1 MRKSFFYKNLSFFLL
16 PLLIPILILGS
27 LSNVITENF
36 VKRDI
41 NNNNINLLKQVKEN
55 VELMLGEMD
64 TINLLFAYNS
74 VAFQTLNSTLTN
86 TSFSIDNVNLTDFLK
101 GYISAPASARPYVHS
116 IYLYID
122 NPNERFLSSSEG
134 LTTLR
139 TSLDNSWHGSL
150 VKKSSNIT
158 MWIEPRYIKQY
169 QFEKDTTKVITIYQR
184 LNQKNGAIILNISPS
199 YIEKLINNLTI
210 FPAQSIFVVD
220 ENNNIIFNNRNL
232 NGINNVDLNKIQASP
247 KTSFTYKSAG
257 SSFVVT
263 QLQSERYGWKYIS
276 IISQKAL
283 YQVPRQL
290 NLATVLLLTLSFA
303 LGLVLSYYFTRKNY
317 RHISNIIS
325 IIDSAESGKTLPPF
339 PDRVKD
345 EYGYIVHNIL
355 KTFIEQSFL
364 KVQLS
369 EKKYRFQA
377 LELLAL
383 QSQLNPH
390 FLFNTLATISIENLS
405 LIGKPNNVNRMID
418 NLSDILKYSLSSPYQ
433 YVTLEEEIQHTM
445 SYINIQKFR
454 YEDKFSVLWE
464 YDDAVLQYPVIKL
477 LIQPL
482 IENSIYHGIK
492 EKEGS
497 SLIKIKFIVRADYIK
512 VAVIDNGLGITAQNL
527 RLIRQKLSSG
537 EEYSEHIGLYNTDKR
552 LKLSYGEEFGIRIRS
567 RYGMG
572 TAIYLKIPIIL
583 PPRDSVP
590 D

>member
-1 MRKSFFYKNLSFFLL
+1 MRKNFFYKNLSFFLL

-27 LSNVITENF
+27 LSSVITENF

-41 NNNNINLLKQVKEN
+41 NNNNVNLLKQVQEN

-64 TINLLFAYNS
+64 TINLLFEYNS
-74 VAFQTLNSTLTN
+74 VAFQTLDSTLTN

-116 IYLYID
+116 IYLYVN
-122 NPNERFLSSSEG
+122 NPNGRFLSSSEG
-134 LTTLR
+134 LTTLN
-139 TSLDNSWHGSL
+139 TSLDNSWHDSL
-150 VKKSSNIT
+150 LKKDPNIN
-158 MWIEPRYIKQY
+158 MWIEPRNIKQY
-169 QFEKDTTKVITIYQR
+169 QFEKNTTKVITIYQR
-184 LNQKNGAIILNISPS
+184 LNQKNGAIILNISPV
-199 YIEKLINNLTI
+199 YIEKLINSLTI
-210 FPAQSIFVVD
+210 FPEQSILVVD
-220 ENNNIIFNNRNL
+220 ENNHIIFNNRNL
-232 NGINNVDLNKIQASP
+232 DAINNVDLSKIQANTES
-247 KTSFTYKSAG
+247 SFTYKSSGG
-257 SSFVVT
+257 SYVVT
-263 QLQSERYGWKYIS
+263 QLKSERYGWKYIS
-276 IISQKAL
+276 IISQRAL

-290 NLATVLLLTLSFA
+290 NFVTVLLLNLSFA
-303 LGLVLSYYFTRKNY
+303 LGLILSYYFTRKNY

-345 EYGYIVHNIL
+345 EYGYIIHNIL

-369 EKKYRFQA
+369 EKKYKFQA

-418 NLSDILKYSLSSPYQ
+418 NLSDILKYSLSSPHQ
-433 YVTLEEEIQHTM
+433 TVTLEEEIQHTI

-454 YEDKFSVLWE
+454 YEDKFNVLWD
-464 YDDAVLQYPVIKL
+464 YDDAVLQYHVIKL

-497 SLIKIKFIVRADYIK
+497 SLIKIKFIIHEDYIR
-512 VAVIDNGLGITAQNL
+512 VAVIDNGLGITAEKL
-527 RLIRQKLSSG
+527 SMIREKLSSG

-552 LKLSYGEEFGIRIRS
+552 LKLSYGEEFGIKIRS

-572 TAIYLKIPIIL
+572 TVIYLKIPIENSS
-583 PPRDSVP
+583 R
-590 D
+590 